1 MTRINYEYLRQYATV
16 RQHEILDVLSKSATQ
31 EDAARMLGMRT
42 DSLQEHITR
51 LKKKASM
58 QGVSP
63 EHDMNHAVPEGY
75 IVKGVSTYYS
85 EDGTVRG
92 QWVKSALNQNQQQ
105 IQQAFLEA
113 FKEDIPKML
122 PTKFKNKENLEEAL
136 LNVYVYGDPHIG
148 LRTWEDETG
157 TNHDLNSSINLFTTA
172 HADLVHRSPNAETA
186 IILNLGDY
194 FHADDGRN
202 VTLRSGHVLDV
213 DGRYQKVRIVGFKIL
228 RAMIEMALEKHKKV
242 IVWNIQGNHDDYSAI
257 DLSLWLSVAY
267 EDEPR
272 VHIETSPN
280 RFYYYQHGY
289 VMLAATHGDTV
300 RQNKI
305 QGVMSADKSEM
316 WGQTRFRYAHMG
328 HIHHK
333 TLKDEAGVAVETHR
347 VLQPNDLYSHMAG
360 YRSQRDAQCITY
372 HSRLGEYARVMV
384 NPIIVEGFVP
394 HG

>member
-16 RQHEILDVLSKSATQ
+16 RQHEILDVLSKAATQ

>member
-1 MTRINYEYLRQYATV
+1 MKFDYLREFCTV
-16 RQHEILDVLSKSATQ
+16 RDHEVLDAIEKEGSNGKAANVLGIAKRNVEMALQ
-31 EDAARMLGMRT
+31 RIRRRAAARGLAPDFDMR
-42 DSLQEHITR
+42 
-51 LKKKASM
+51 
-58 QGVSP
+58 
-63 EHDMNHAVPEGY
+63 HAVPPGY
-75 IVKGVSTYYS
+75 MVKGVSTYYS

-92 QWVKSALNQNQQQ
+92 QWVKSTKEKDNQEE
-105 IQQAFLEA
+105 IKSAFLEA
-113 FKEDIPKML
+113 FRDEIPKV
-122 PTKFKNKENLEEAL
+122 PATAEPSQTNKQL

-148 LRTWEDETG
+148 LRTWEEETG
-157 TNHDLNSSINLFTTA
+157 KNHDLTASINLFTLA
-172 HADLVHRSPNAETA
+172 HADLVRRSPSADTA

-194 FHADDGRN
+194 YHADDGRN

-228 RAMIEMALEKHKKV
+228 RSMIEMALQKHKQV

-267 EDEPR
+267 ENEPR

-280 RFYYYQHGY
+280 KFYYHQHGA

-300 RQNKI
+300 KPQMM
-305 QGVMSADKSEM
+305 QGIMAADKSEM
-316 WGQTRFRYAHMG
+316 WGATKFRYAHMG

-333 TLKDEAGVAVETHR
+333 TFRDEAGVAVETHR
-347 VLQPNDLYSHMAG
+347 VLQPNDLHSHVSG

-372 HSRLGEYARVMV
+372 HSMFGEYSRVMV
-384 NPIIVEGFVP
+384 NPSIVEASTL